1 MLQQVARKAVALYR
15 RARLDAL
22 GNRVEWRSV
31 SPGLEMEIDP
41 ADAMDRSFYLGT
53 YDPWLL
59 HVLDLVLRPGDAALD
74 VGAHKGYVALQLARR
89 VGPAGT
95 VLAFEPDPRARRCL
109 ERNRDRNRMTNTVR
123 VFDCALGDVHGEAE
137 FALSDQLGWS
147 SFHPNA
153 EAQPA
158 VRERVAVAVR
168 RLDDLI
174 VAGAIALDPSHLSF
188 VKLDAE
194 GAEPRV
200 LRGMSGLLSR
210 SDAMLWVEVNRPSLS
225 AADSSAAELEG
236 LLRGMGFSLWGVR
249 RFRRVVAPRVRI
261 EPLATLENEPGD
273 LFDLI
278 ACRGTPADLPLSAAR
293 ARPRVNESDPRRF
306 EQR

>member
-1 MLQQVARKAVALYR
+1 MLMQVARKAVAIYR

-22 GNRVEWRSV
+22 GDRVGWRSV
-31 SPGLEMEIDP
+31 APGLEMEVDP
-41 ADAMDRSFYLGT
+41 ADWMDRSFYLGT

-59 HVLDLVLRPGDAALD
+59 HVLDRVIRPGNTALD
-74 VGAHKGYVALQLARR
+74 VGAHKGYVAMQLALR

-109 ERNRDRNRMTNTVR
+109 ERHRDRNRMTETIR
-123 VFDCALGDVHGEAE
+123 VFDCALGDVRGEAE

-153 EAQPA
+153 EAQPMI
-158 VRERVAVAVR
+158 RERVSVAVR

-174 VAGAIALDPSHLSF
+174 ADGAIALDPSRLSF

-194 GAEPRV
+194 GTEPRV
-200 LRGMSGLLSR
+200 LRGMSGLLGR

-225 AADSSAAELEG
+225 AANSSTAELEG
-236 LLRGMGFSLWGVR
+236 QLRGMGFGLWAVR
-249 RFRRVVAPRVRI
+249 RFRRLAAPRVRI
-261 EPLATLENEPGD
+261 EPLATLEDEPGD

-278 ACRGTPADLPLSAAR
+278 ASRMPPAGLPSSSR
-293 ARPRVNESDPRRF
+293 
-306 EQR
+306 

>member
-1 MLQQVARKAVALYR
+1 MLQQVARKALALYR
-15 RARLDAL
+15 RARIDAL
-22 GNRVEWRSV
+22 GNRVGWRSV
-31 SPGLEMEIDP
+31 APGLEMEIDP
-41 ADAMDRSFYLGT
+41 ADWMDRSFYLGT

-59 HVLDLVLRPGDAALD
+59 HMLDRVIRPGDAAID
-74 VGAHKGYVALQLARR
+74 VGAHKGYVALHLARR

-95 VLAFEPDPRARRCL
+95 VFAFEPDPRARRCL
-109 ERNRDRNRMTNTVR
+109 ERHRDRNRMTETVR

-137 FALSDQLGWS
+137 FALSGQLGWS

-153 EAQPA
+153 EAQPTI
-158 VRERVAVAVR
+158 RERVAVAVR

-174 VAGAIALDPSHLSF
+174 AAGAIALDSSRLSF

-225 AADSSAAELEG
+225 AADSSTAELEG
-236 LLRGMGFSLWGVR
+236 LLRGMGFGLWRVR
-249 RFRRVVAPRVRI
+249 RFRRVAAPRVSI
-261 EPLATLENEPGD
+261 EPLATLEDEPGD

-278 ACRGTPADLPLSAAR
+278 ASRRPPAGLPSSAAR
-293 ARPRVNESDPRRF
+293 VKPRPADNDHE
-306 EQR
+306 

>member
-1 MLQQVARKAVALYR
+1 MLQHVARKAIALYR
-15 RARLDAL
+15 RARVDAL
-22 GNRVEWRSV
+22 RDRVGWRTV
-31 SPGLEMEIDP
+31 GPGLEMEIDP
-41 ADAMDRSFYLGT
+41 ADWMDRSFYLGT

-59 HVLDLVLRPGDAALD
+59 HVLDRVLRPGDAALD

-89 VGPAGT
+89 VGPAGA

-109 ERNRDRNRMTNTVR
+109 ERHRERNRLTETIR
-123 VFDCALGDVHGEAE
+123 VFDCALGDRHGQAE
-137 FALSDQLGWS
+137 FALSGQLGWS
-147 SFHPNA
+147 SFHPNL
-153 EAQPA
+153 EAQLTI
-158 VRERVAVAVR
+158 RERVAVAVR

-174 VAGAIALDPSHLSF
+174 ATRAIDLDPSRLSF

-225 AADSSAAELEG
+225 AAGSSTAELEG
-236 LLRGMGFSLWGVR
+236 VLREMGFSLWGVR
-249 RFRRVVAPRVRI
+249 RFRRVAAPRVRL
-261 EPLATLENEPGD
+261 EPLANLGDEPGK

-278 ACRGTPADLPLSAAR
+278 ASRRPPTGLPSTAT
-293 ARPRVNESDPRRF
+293 
-306 EQR
+306 